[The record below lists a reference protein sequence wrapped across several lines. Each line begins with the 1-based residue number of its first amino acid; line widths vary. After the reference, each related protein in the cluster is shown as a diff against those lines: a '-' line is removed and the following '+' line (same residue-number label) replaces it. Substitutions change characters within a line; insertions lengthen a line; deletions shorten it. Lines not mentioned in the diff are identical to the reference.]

1 MVDIAVEHPFEV
13 SRLSA
18 TGGAKEKE
26 EEEER
31 GFSATT
37 VLPIPSLLTR
47 NTGS

>member
-1 MVDIAVEHPFEV
+1 MEHPFEV

-18 TGGAKEKE
+18 TGGAKEKEEE